1 MNQTL
6 EAFFDGDCPL
16 CLKEV
21 ALLRKL
27 DRKER
32 IRWTDIASPDFDAS
46 SYGKTQEEFMAK
58 MHGRLPD
65 GAWIEGV
72 EVFRLGVTPTPAV
85 AFEASRLGAMGAV
98 ISASH
103 NPFHDNGIKLFA
115 VGGTKLG
122 DDVEQAIEHELAH
135 LGVPTAEPAAIHGR
149 RDPEPYIAHLLSVLD
164 GRDLRPLKVVV
175 DAANGAASHIVADVL
190 ELFPLGLA
198 CESVNTVTCQP
209 LCNSAADCPGGY
221 TCYDADMDGTSY
233 CINPTCN

>member
-72 EVFRLGVTPTPAV
+72 EVFRQLYAAV
-85 AFEASRLGAMGAV
+85 GMGPLVALSRLPGISHAAELGYRVFAKNRLRLTGRCQGEVCSVSGAR
-98 ISASH
+98 
-103 NPFHDNGIKLFA
+103 
-115 VGGTKLG
+115 
-122 DDVEQAIEHELAH
+122 
-135 LGVPTAEPAAIHGR
+135 AAG
-149 RDPEPYIAHLLSVLD
+149 
-164 GRDLRPLKVVV
+164 
-175 DAANGAASHIVADVL
+175 
-190 ELFPLGLA
+190 
-198 CESVNTVTCQP
+198 
-209 LCNSAADCPGGY
+209 
-221 TCYDADMDGTSY
+221 
-233 CINPTCN
+233 